1 MRPPFLFR
9 NTAEAL
15 RRAPRV
21 RRELEART
29 VEILLEHASR
39 APHDGNEPFL
49 RPLAEYAEEFLVKIH
64 VAQIEPAELADAQ
77 SAAVEHLEL
86 GAVTRAGGRSR
97 EGLVEQAGRSVDGD
111 KIRQALFLPR
121 KMHHRGG
128 VRLREPLARHERVEA
143 LDRGEPALDRG
154 IGVAR
159 VATGRREVL
168 DIKALG
174 AVGLLDAALRKKP
187 KVRREIS
194 AVCSDGVIGKV
205 SLDGEVDQVLLDGAG
220 KR

>member
-1 MRPPFLFR
+1 
-9 NTAEAL
+9 
-15 RRAPRV
+15 
-21 RRELEART
+21 
-29 VEILLEHASR
+29 
-39 APHDGNEPFL
+39 
-49 RPLAEYAEEFLVKIH
+49 
-64 VAQIEPAELADAQ
+64 
-77 SAAVEHLEL
+77 
-86 GAVTRAGGRSR
+86 
-97 EGLVEQAGRSVDGD
+97 
-111 KIRQALFLPR
+111 
-121 KMHHRGG
+121 MHHRGG

-205 SLDGEVDQVLLDGAG
+205 SLDGEVDQVFLDGAG